1 MGINVTF
8 VIKKLIILT
17 DLFLPKDLLL
27 HFTIIDIQSLCEIKL
42 KREIFHIYLEEK
54 NELPKGYTKEHYES
68 KGFYKEKIIQDFPIR
83 GKAVYLVIKRRRWR
97 KKDTKKEIK
106 SDYSFIAVG
115 SKLTEELA
123 DFLKGTGVD
132 TSRYH

>member
-1 MGINVTF
+1 
-8 VIKKLIILT
+8 LILT

-27 HFTIIDIQSLCEIKL
+27 HFTITDIQSLCEVKL

-54 NELPKGYTKEHYES
+54 NELPIGYSKDLYES
-68 KGFYKEKIIQDFPIR
+68 KGFHKAKEIQDFPIR
-83 GKAVYLVIKRRRWR
+83 GKAVYLIIKRRRWR

-123 DFLKGTGVD
+123 DFLKGTGVNA
-132 TSRYH
+132 SRYH

>member
-1 MGINVTF
+1 MGINVILAF
-8 VIKKLIILT
+8 KNHIILT

-27 HFTIIDIQSLCEIKL
+27 HFTITDIQSLCEVKL
-42 KREIFHIYLEEK
+42 KREIFHIYLDEK
-54 NELPKGYTKEHYES
+54 NELPTGYSKDLYES
-68 KGFYKEKIIQDFPIR
+68 KGFYKSREIQDFPIR

-106 SDYSFIAVG
+106 SDYSFIAAG
-115 SKLTEELA
+115 SRLTEELA
-123 DFLKGTGVD
+123 DFLKGTGIN

>member
-1 MGINVTF
+1 M
-8 VIKKLIILT
+8 T

-27 HFTIIDIQSLCEIKL
+27 HFTITDIQSLCEVKL
-42 KREIFHIYLEEK
+42 KREIFHIYLDEK
-54 NELPKGYTKEHYES
+54 NELPKGYTRESYES
-68 KGFYKEKIIQDFPIR
+68 KGFYKEKTIQDFPIR

-97 KKDTKKEIK
+97 KKDTKQEIK

-123 DFLKGTGVD
+123 DFLKGTGIN

>member
-1 MGINVTF
+1 M
-8 VIKKLIILT
+8 T
-17 DLFLPKDLLL
+17 DIFLPKDLLL
-27 HFTIIDIQSLCEIKL
+27 HFTITDIQSLCEVKL

-54 NELPKGYTKEHYES
+54 NELPTGYTKEFYES
-68 KGFYKEKIIQDFPIR
+68 KGFYNAKTIQDFPIR

-106 SDYSFIAVG
+106 GDYSFIAVG

-123 DFLKGTGVD
+123 DFLKGTGLD
-132 TSRYH
+132 TSRYY

>member
-1 MGINVTF
+1 M
-8 VIKKLIILT
+8 T

-27 HFTIIDIQSLCEIKL
+27 HFTITDIQSLCELKL

-54 NELPKGYTKEHYES
+54 NELPNGYTKEDYES
-68 KGFYKEKIIQDFPIR
+68 KGFYKAKQIQDFPIR
-83 GKAVYLVIKRRRWR
+83 GKAVYLVIRRRRWR
-97 KKDTKKEIK
+97 KKDTKTEIK

-123 DFLKGTGVD
+123 DFLKDTGID